1 MNGKMTIASFGR
13 ARDLQFIV
21 ESRLEP
27 ADKDLLLA
35 ATDAV
40 HDLRDGIG
48 SLDSFLET
56 VRTAIWSKHAAV
68 RDPALTLLT
77 RVSDY
82 HPECLR
88 VWVDLAQ
95 DPSWTYRF
103 AVACRLYWQVPEAL
117 SNLLFSE
124 LRNDMSKRVRDIS
137 IERYEW
143 RADEKGYLQ
152 KVFEASDFD
161 CRVARGEVGL

>member
-1 MNGKMTIASFGR
+1 MTGRLKIATFGR

-21 ESRLEP
+21 ESDLEP
-27 ADKDLLLA
+27 ADKDILLA

-48 SLDSFLET
+48 SLDRFLET
-56 VRTAIWSKHAAV
+56 VRTAIWSKRGAV

-77 RVSDY
+77 RVSNY
-82 HPECLR
+82 HPDCLR
-88 VWVDLAQ
+88 VWIDLAQ

-117 SNLLFSE
+117 SDLLFSE
-124 LRNDMSKRVRDIS
+124 LRNDKSKRVRDIA
-137 IERYEW
+137 IEHYEW
-143 RADEKGYLQ
+143 RPDEKGYLQ
-152 KVFEASDFD
+152 KVYEASDFD
-161 CRVARGEVGL
+161 NRVARGEVTL